1 MANHRSEAHAA
12 NRDRAKGEADD
23 ARGALED
30 LDGLRARFGRRLA
43 TPWWYKAISAL
54 IVAALFAGAG
64 MPYESI
70 SFGSAS
76 TGVALVAAAVV
87 VGPVLLLE
95 LLKRSTGASFD
106 RYRNGWGI
114 FSLALIGVF
123 VGCVSLQAFADIDL
137 APLVGA
143 AAGFVATYL
152 YEQQTDRRLARGEFP
167 AADERAQA

>member
-1 MANHRSEAHAA
+1 MANHRSEADAV
-12 NRDRAKGEADD
+12 DRHRATGDTD
-23 ARGALED
+23 GARGALQE

-43 TPWWYKAISAL
+43 TPWWYKVVSAL
-54 IVAALFAGAG
+54 MVAALFAGAG

-76 TGVALVAAAVV
+76 TGVALVAAGVV

-106 RYRNGWGI
+106 RYRNGWTV
-114 FSLALIGVF
+114 FSLVLIGFF
-123 VGCVSLQAFADIDL
+123 VVCMSLQAFADLDL

-143 AAGFVATYL
+143 AVGFVATYL
-152 YEQQTDRRLARGEFP
+152 YEQQTDRRLARGQFP
-167 AADERAQA
+167 VTGGRTGA